1 MTPKERAK
9 YELFSRL
16 QGGVKAIEDA
26 STGDVVI
33 DALPPGKRGKVAK
46 QAKALINSLIKRW
59 KLEAD
64 EYELDD

>member
-9 YELFSRL
+9 HELFGRL

-26 STGDVVI
+26 STGDPVI
-33 DALPPGKRGKVAK
+33 DALAPGKRAKVAK
-46 QAKALINSLIKRW
+46 QAKSLVNSLIKRW

-64 EYELDD
+64 EYELDE